1 MKLSFLQ
8 KRYLKDLKYTS
19 KLLEKY
25 SPFVFYGTLLG
36 ITREKNL
43 IKNDDDVDIL
53 IDIKYKKKVISKLNK
68 IKNFK
73 INKKITNKYFV
84 QFINNKE
91 NINTF
96 IDFYFYINSKNKKY
110 IIEKHNWL
118 STINSKNH
126 EIHIPKKLIFPLKRI
141 KGFRD
146 IFFPNQC
153 EKLCSFLYGYNWRSP
168 LKKNTGYRMEI
179 FNNRPKLIKRSF
191 LGSITRFIKS
201 YFVNKL

>member
-1 MKLSFLQ
+1 MKLTFLQ
-8 KRYLKDLKYTS
+8 KRYLQDLKYIS

-25 SPFVFYGTLLG
+25 KPFVFYGTLLG

-53 IDIKYKKKVISKLNK
+53 VDIKYRKKVITKLNK

-84 QFINNKE
+84 QFINNKN
-91 NINTF
+91 NIETF
-96 IDFYFYINSKNKKY
+96 IDFYFYINNKNKKY

-118 STINSKNH
+118 STINSKDH
-126 EIHIPKKLIFPLKRI
+126 EIHVPKKLVFPLKKI
-141 KGFRD
+141 KGFKN

-153 EKLCSFLYGYNWRSP
+153 HDLCNFLYGNNWKSP

-179 FNNRPKLIKRSF
+179 INNRPKLIERSF
-191 LGSITRFIKS
+191 LGSITRLIKS
-201 YFVNKL
+201 YF